1 MQVIGANSLVDRG
14 GLGSRVPDSPAATM
28 GIWDSNLDQP
38 LGIHEV
44 AVRWTPLTGVTGR
57 SMRGAGTGP
66 CAGRSCPVVKSS
78 LLARDGG
85 EIGMG
90 GSGTGGDVEPH
101 DLVPVNCISGHDAAA
116 IRA

>member
-1 MQVIGANSLVDRG
+1 MQVIGANSLVDGG
-14 GLGSRVPDSPAATM
+14 GLRSRVPDGPAAAM

-38 LGIHEV
+38 VGAHEV

-57 SMRGAGTGP
+57 P
-66 CAGRSCPVVKSS
+66 CPVVKSS

-101 DLVPVNCISGHDAAA
+101 DLVPVNGISGHDAAA